1 MSIIVEE
8 GRFRAAGSVLDGAPK
23 VKDRRFTLDRA
34 AVNASLLFCGLLF
47 VLPLT
52 WLIVAS
58 VDATASRQVHL
69 PTLTMD
75 NFYSVAEPG
84 RMRGILNSVIIS
96 MIATIIATVPSI
108 FAGYAF
114 SRRYIPFKSA
124 TLLIVLFLS
133 GVPIN
138 IVIVPVYQIF
148 ASLNWLSMIPTAVF
162 LGVTS
167 LPFVLFIVKNAID
180 AIPLDLEESARIE
193 GANTAQIL
201 WRVVV
206 PLAMPGIAAG
216 AIFAFVNTWGNFLA
230 PLVLITSSDMQPSP
244 VKIFSF
250 LAANVT
256 RYGGVAAYSIVYS
269 APVVILYLVLN
280 RVFRKGFVLG
290 GAVRG

>member
-1 MSIIVEE
+1 MSITVDER
-8 GRFRAAGSVLDGAPK
+8 RFRASGAVLDGAPK
-23 VKDRRFTLDRA
+23 VKERRFTADRA
-34 AVNASLLFCGLLF
+34 AANTGLLFCGLLF

-84 RMRGILNSVIIS
+84 RLQGILNSIIIS
-96 MIATIIATVPSI
+96 VIATIVATVPSI

-148 ASLNWLSMIPTAVF
+148 ASMNWLSMVPTAVF

-269 APVVILYLVLN
+269 APVVILYLLLN